1 VTTAAPPPPT
11 TCAKCQR
18 ALRSHFKIERVH
30 HSGST
35 TVSASLCSIPCV
47 ISWAYGYATMVG
59 MMGAAKAKS
68 LIDTVLDA
76 LQGKR

>member
-1 VTTAAPPPPT
+1 
-11 TCAKCQR
+11 
-18 ALRSHFKIERVH
+18 
-30 HSGST
+30 
-35 TVSASLCSIPCV
+35 V